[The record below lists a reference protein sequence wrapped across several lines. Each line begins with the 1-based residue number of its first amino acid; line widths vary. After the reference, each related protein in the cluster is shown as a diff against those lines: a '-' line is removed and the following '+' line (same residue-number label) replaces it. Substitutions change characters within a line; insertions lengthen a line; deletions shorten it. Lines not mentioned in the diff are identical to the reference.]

1 VMTNQATDWK
11 GLGWLERLNGPID
24 NPASACLSCHMTA
37 EWPRPNS
44 TTMFLTSLPFAE
56 VTSTDPLDP
65 SVVEQK
71 MRWFRNIKRKPFDTG
86 NLSLDYSL
94 QLYEGM
100 KNFCD
105 SEGCDTR

>member
-1 VMTNQATDWK
+1 MTNKATDWK

-56 VTSTDPLDP
+56 VTSSDPLDA

-71 MRWFRNIKRKPFDTG
+71 MRWFRNIKRKPFDAG

-100 KNFCD
+100 KNFCE